1 MTILKHA
8 SGMTKLL
15 AHLPLAALLAATP
28 AAADDMRSAL
38 REGYGRI
45 VFDWNQPV
53 RYAAEVVG
61 GTLLI
66 QFERPVTGDIAK
78 ITQSL
83 AAYVSGGRLSADRKT
98 AFFPLKPNITMRTFT
113 VGQAVVVDLV
123 TGLTPQQA
131 AQARAQSVPQLTPT
145 SLNPQA
151 PTPTAPSAPVVGNG
165 RAVGVRT
172 GDHGDYFRLALDW
185 PDKTTYRIERRG
197 ERIAVTFDT
206 PATINVAQLN
216 GRLPAANR
224 PAAALI
230 ENGKLVL
237 TIPQAAQFAVRDF
250 TTGNTIAI
258 DLTRTPATSAQNPPP
273 AASQSP
279 PAKAATR
286 PPAPAEKAPPPA
298 AKAQP
303 APRATA
309 GSATAAAALT
319 GNNAERTQVN
329 AAGQRVTR
337 AAENRVDPLTGRPP
351 ELSITIPWGE
361 PAAAAVFRRADYLWV
376 VFDRYEQVDVAKIA
390 KDGAAYITF
399 VEQLP
404 YRNNTI
410 LRMVTKPDVNPTT
423 RRDGLNWILDFRSL
437 PMRPTR
443 ALEVNAQLD
452 RPNPNLFL
460 PVAEAGR
467 TVAVEDPEVGD
478 YLLIVPV
485 IPLSYGVYPERHYTD
500 LDMPVTAQGVV
511 VVPKSDGVR
520 AQASRVGID
529 IDVDGGMALSK
540 DTADQ
545 ATALGADDKTRTL
558 NIADWQI
565 GKAEDYVRN
574 KQALQNA
581 LGDERPEARQQ
592 ARFRLARFEFV
603 NGFYPETLAI
613 LRTMKS
619 SDREIEN
626 IPAFRALRGAAN
638 MMMRRYTE
646 AAEDFNH
653 FSLANDDDARFW
665 LAAARAKIGNKAAQA
680 ETMIQT
686 GAAIRAYPRAIK
698 IPLALIGVDAA
709 IAAGDDFG
717 AQGFL
722 DLIRRETP
730 TPNELAAIDYM
741 DGKLNE
747 KLGEQK
753 IALAQYKKAEES
765 PSLMYSVL
773 ATRDRMEM
781 EHRLGTLSTPDLI
794 EGLEKLRYRWRGD
807 DTELDLLLRLAD
819 LYSEEKEYGTALRTL
834 KITTSY
840 FANDPR
846 VDEAAAKMRK
856 IFETLYLEDGADK
869 MTPVAAIGL
878 FDEFRSLIPPG
889 EKGDEMIRK
898 IADRLVAVDLLD
910 QAALVLERQIQ
921 FRVTG
926 VDRARIGARL
936 ALVYLLNRMPQK
948 AIDVLHDTASAEAG
962 RDLNTQRRRL
972 EARALTDLGK
982 VNEAMLLLGTDTTP
996 ETRQLRAEVYWRAQD
1011 WPNAARALSELVPE
1025 ADVSTLSDANAR
1037 LVLDWATALTLAG
1050 DERTLVRVRQR
1061 YTGPMSSTPYKDVFN
1076 LITTPRERGQMDAQ
1090 QMRAQIQQAEQF
1102 KSFLVEYK
1110 DMIGQKP
1117 LSAIN

>member
-1 MTILKHA
+1 MSKQV
-8 SGMTKLL
+8 L
-15 AHLPLAALLAATP
+15 ARISFAALLALTAP
-28 AAADDMRSAL
+28 ASADDMRSAQ

-45 VFDWNQPV
+45 VFDWTQPV

-78 ITQSL
+78 ITQSM
-83 AAYVSGGRLSADRKT
+83 AAYVNGGRLSADRKT
-98 AFFPLKPNITMRTFT
+98 ASFPLKPNITMRTFT

-123 TGLTPQQA
+123 AGLTPQQA
-131 AQARAQSVPQLTPT
+131 AAARAQSVPPLTPT

-151 PTPTAPSAPVVGNG
+151 PTPSTPAAPVVGTG
-165 RAVGVRT
+165 RAVGLRT

-185 PDKTTYRIERRG
+185 PDKTAYRIERRG
-197 ERIAVTFDT
+197 DRIAITFDT
-206 PATINVAQLN
+206 PASINVAQLN

-250 TTGNTIAI
+250 ATGNTIAI
-258 DLTRTPATSAQNPPP
+258 DLTRSPAAPGQNPPQ
-273 AASQSP
+273 AG
-279 PAKAATR
+279 AT
-286 PPAPAEKAPPPA
+286 PAPAEKAPPPPA
-298 AKAQP
+298 AKAAP
-303 APRATA
+303 PRAHT
-309 GSATAAAALT
+309 GSAAAAAALT
-319 GNNAERTQVN
+319 GTAAERTQLN

-337 AAENRVDPLTGRPP
+337 AAENRVDPLTARPA
-351 ELSITIPWGE
+351 ELSITIPWSE
-361 PAAAAVFRRADYLWV
+361 PAAAAVFRRAEYLWV

-390 KDGAAYITF
+390 RDGGAYITF

-410 LRMVTKPDVNPTT
+410 LRMVTKPDINPTT

-460 PVAEAGR
+460 PVSEAGR

-520 AQASRVGID
+520 AQASRIGID

-540 DTADQ
+540 DMAEQ
-545 ATALGADDKTRTL
+545 ASALSGDDKTRTL

-603 NGFYPETLAI
+603 NGFYPEVLAI
-613 LRTMKS
+613 LRTMKAA
-619 SDREIEN
+619 DGEIEN
-626 IPAFRALRGAAN
+626 TPAFRALRGASN
-638 MMMRRYTE
+638 TMMRRYSE

-665 LAAARAKIGNKAAQA
+665 LAAARAKVGNKGAQA

-686 GAAIRAYPRAIK
+686 GAVIRAYPRAVK
-698 IPLALIGVDAA
+698 IPLALAGVESA

-730 TPNELAAIDYM
+730 TVNELAAIDYM

-753 IALAQYKKAEES
+753 IALAQYKKAEDS

-781 EHRLGTLSTPDLI
+781 EHRLGTLPTADLI

-807 DTELDLLLRLAD
+807 TTELDLLLRLSE
-819 LYSEEKEYGTALRTL
+819 LYSDEKEYGTALRTL

-846 VDEAAAKMRK
+846 VDEAAEKMRK

-910 QAALVLERQIQ
+910 QAVLVLERQIQ

-936 ALVYLLNRMPQK
+936 ALVYLLNRTPQK
-948 AIDVLHDTASAEAG
+948 AIDVLHDTTSVEAG

-996 ETRQLRAEVYWRAQD
+996 ETRQLRAEVYWRTQD

-1025 ADVSTLSDANAR
+1025 ADAGTLSDANAR

-1061 YTGPMSSTPYKDVFN
+1061 YTGPMANTPYKDVFN
-1076 LITTPRERGQMDAQ
+1076 LITTPRERGAMDAQ
-1090 QMRAQIQQAEQF
+1090 AVRAQIQQAEQF